1 MSSLFAT
8 PKPPAPP
15 PPPPTVEDPEVMRRR
30 EAERQARLRRRGL
43 RASILTSGLG
53 DTGTAPVQRPSLLG
67 QVGGIPPVR
76 RV

>member
-1 MSSLFAT
+1 
-8 PKPPAPP
+8 
-15 PPPPTVEDPEVMRRR
+15 MRRR